1 MSTLALFV
9 LLLGVVVGLAV
20 VVGLGYLV
28 YRRPA
33 LKTPVMVAVTAAG
46 VLIAFAVGVV
56 SVAQASAREVMLAP
70 ASRCRRQGTDL
81 PWSGLWSRRGTPWSG
96 RARAAPRL
104 ARPVQGVLPSRPGAA
119 PLQVTVGGQ
128 AADGRRHLRLRDS
141 RRRRTGCTR
150 LRDG

>member
-28 YRRPA
+28 HRRPA

-56 SVAQASAREVMLAP
+56 SVAQASARGGDAGPGITVSP
-70 ASRCRRQGTDL
+70 
-81 PWSGLWSRRGTPWSG
+81 SG
-96 RARAAPRL
+96 
-104 ARPVQGVLPSRPGAA
+104 
-119 PLQVTVGGQ
+119 
-128 AADGRRHLRLRDS
+128 H
-141 RRRRTGCTR
+141 
-150 LRDG
+150 